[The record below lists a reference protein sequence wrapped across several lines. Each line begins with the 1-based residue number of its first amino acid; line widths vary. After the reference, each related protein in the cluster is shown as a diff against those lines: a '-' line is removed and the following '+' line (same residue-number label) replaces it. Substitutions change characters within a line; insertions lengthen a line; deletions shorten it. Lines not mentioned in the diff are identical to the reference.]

1 MNTPNNPLFTAI
13 HNSIKTHELLS
24 PGQTIILG
32 LSGGPDSM
40 FLLHLLAPLHQS
52 GTITVI
58 AAHLD
63 HQWRHNSA
71 HDVQFCRTAAAAF
84 NIDLVASTLTELD
97 LTFKFNGSQEEVGR
111 KARRAF
117 LEKVARGQ
125 NADAIAL
132 GHHADDQQETFFIR
146 LLRGAS
152 LTGLT
157 AMHPRQGMYIRPLLD
172 VKKENILGY
181 LHQNNI
187 PYLTDPTNNSS
198 DYLRNRIRNTLI
210 PTIRTC
216 DDRFDN
222 TFSNTLAHLHETE
235 QYLTDQTVLMF
246 TEITSSSGDL
256 DIKKWATLERF
267 MQKRIILHWLC
278 VNKVPFTPSAAL
290 IEEIIRF
297 LITPR
302 GGTHAIHQHWS
313 FVKKNHIASI
323 KNSLR

>member
-1 MNTPNNPLFTAI
+1 MNTAINPLFTTI
-13 HNSIKTHELLS
+13 HAFIKKHDLIA
-24 PGQTIILG
+24 PGQTIVLG
-32 LSGGPDSM
+32 LSGGPDSL
-40 FLLHLLAPLHQS
+40 FLLHLLGPLHQS
-52 GTITVI
+52 GTITVT

-71 HDVQFCRTAAAAF
+71 YDVQFCRTAADAF
-84 NIDLVASTLTELD
+84 NIDLVSSTLTELN
-97 LTFKFNGSQEEVGR
+97 LQFKPNGSQEEIGR

-117 LEKVARGQ
+117 LEKVAREQ
-125 NADAIAL
+125 NAHAIAL

-157 AMHPRQGMYIRPLLD
+157 AMHPRQGIYIRPLLD
-172 VKKENILGY
+172 VKKEDILNY
-181 LHQNNI
+181 LHHNNI

-198 DYLRNRIRNTLI
+198 DYLRNRIRNSVL
-210 PTIRTC
+210 PAIRTC
-216 DDRFDN
+216 DNRFDS
-222 TFSNTLAHLHETE
+222 TFFNTLAHLQETE
-235 QYLTDQTVLMF
+235 QYLADQTVLIF
-246 TEITSSSGDL
+246 TEITTNGDL
-256 DIKKWATLERF
+256 DIKKWAALERF

-278 VNKVPFTPSAAL
+278 VHKVPFTPSSAL

-302 GGTHAIHQHWS
+302 GGTHAMQQHWS
-313 FVKKNHIASI
+313 LFKKNHIASI